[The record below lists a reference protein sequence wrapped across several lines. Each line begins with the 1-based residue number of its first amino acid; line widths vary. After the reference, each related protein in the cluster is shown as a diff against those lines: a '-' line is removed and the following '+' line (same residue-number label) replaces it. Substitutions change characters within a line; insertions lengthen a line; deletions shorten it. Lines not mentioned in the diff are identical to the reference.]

1 MKRCSADL
9 PHARWEN
16 NLFETASR
24 KTLYSDPLEP
34 VGELNIFQASTICKR
49 PVPNTSESFGESD
62 LREADART
70 EYLVPG
76 YPQLTFLLKDCTF
89 KVNAFLK
96 RALPNFLDIP
106 WDDYLFY
113 PCVVKASE
121 SNFLQ
126 FASGSES
133 HAFQM
138 PAHAESV
145 TAYDSNAVRNGDLL
159 NLRPTKA
166 APSNFLQPAS
176 SRECHALQAL
186 AATECVWSDLLHASG
201 DFYTLGLAV
210 PEPVVSDPFEAFR
223 NDE

>member
-1 MKRCSADL
+1 MKRCSTDL

-16 NLFETASR
+16 NLFEAASR
-24 KTLYSDPLEP
+24 KATYSDSLES
-34 VGELNIFQASTICKR
+34 VGELNIFQVSTICKR

-70 EYLVPG
+70 ECLVPD

-96 RALPNFLDIP
+96 RAFLNFLDIP
-106 WDDYLFY
+106 RNDYLFY

-121 SNFLQ
+121 FNFLQ

-133 HAFQM
+133 HVFQM

-145 TAYDSNAVRNGDLL
+145 TAYDGNAARNGDLL
-159 NLRPTKA
+159 DLRPTEA
-166 APSNFLQPAS
+166 SPSNFL
-176 SRECHALQAL
+176 
-186 AATECVWSDLLHASG
+186 
-201 DFYTLGLAV
+201 
-210 PEPVVSDPFEAFR
+210 
-223 NDE
+223 